1 MYNIIKKGIKK
12 GSDNMAKATDMAI
25 PLYPKAL
32 ENADYV
38 VLTTL
43 LDKKWSTYDTKNKPN
58 FRKINRCDYLANKEE
73 MIKATGD
80 LDSIPILGEKPK
92 KPLSK
97 SQWDKSFKKLREL
110 GIVEELKNTN
120 NKLYAYRIYNKNEV
134 GKEYTLVEAEIIRA
148 LRRTYKSTPIK
159 AYAYLRSQCWDN
171 NSKKF
176 VRRKISLVN
185 ICKALGLSED
195 TRNDLFKLLQELHAS
210 RYITIYE
217 KVKQSNQGD
226 YNISYYEYEIV
237 SYEEWKK
244 ARKPIRL

>member
-1 MYNIIKKGIKK
+1 
-12 GSDNMAKATDMAI
+12 MAKATDMAI

-32 ENADYV
+32 ENDDYV

-58 FRKINRCDYLANKEE
+58 FRKILRCDYLKNKEE

-80 LDSIPILGEKPK
+80 LESTPILGEKPK

-217 KVKQSNQGD
+217 KVKQSTQGD

>member
-1 MYNIIKKGIKK
+1 M
-12 GSDNMAKATDMAI
+12 SKATDMSI
-25 PLYPKAL
+25 PWYPKAL

-73 MIKATGD
+73 MITSTGD
-80 LDSIPILGEKPK
+80 LETIPILGEKPK

-176 VRRKISLVN
+176 VRKKISLVD
-185 ICKALGLSED
+185 ICKALGLSEE

-237 SYEEWKK
+237 DYEEWKK

>member
-1 MYNIIKKGIKK
+1 
-12 GSDNMAKATDMAI
+12 MAKATDMAI

-176 VRRKISLVN
+176 VRRKISLVD
-185 ICKALGLSED
+185 ICKALGLSEE

-210 RYITIYE
+210 IYE

>member
-1 MYNIIKKGIKK
+1 
-12 GSDNMAKATDMAI
+12 MAKATDMAI

-58 FRKINRCDYLANKEE
+58 FRKINRCDYLKNKEE

-80 LDSIPILGEKPK
+80 LNGDK

-176 VRRKISLVN
+176 VRRKISLVD
-185 ICKALGLSED
+185 ICKALGLSEE

-237 SYEEWKK
+237 DYEEWKK

>member
-1 MYNIIKKGIKK
+1 
-12 GSDNMAKATDMAI
+12 MAKATDMAI

-97 SQWDKSFKKLREL
+97 SQ
-110 GIVEELKNTN
+110 
-120 NKLYAYRIYNKNEV
+120 
-134 GKEYTLVEAEIIRA
+134 
-148 LRRTYKSTPIK
+148 
-159 AYAYLRSQCWDN
+159 
-171 NSKKF
+171 
-176 VRRKISLVN
+176 
-185 ICKALGLSED
+185 
-195 TRNDLFKLLQELHAS
+195 
-210 RYITIYE
+210 
-217 KVKQSNQGD
+217 
-226 YNISYYEYEIV
+226 
-237 SYEEWKK
+237 
-244 ARKPIRL
+244 

>member
-1 MYNIIKKGIKK
+1 
-12 GSDNMAKATDMAI
+12 MAKATDMAI

-58 FRKINRCDYLANKEE
+58 FRKILRCDYLKNKEE

-80 LDSIPILGEKPK
+80 LESTPIILDGKPKEPK
-92 KPLSK
+92 KPLSIR
-97 SQWDKSFKKLREL
+97 QWDRSFKKLREL

-120 NKLYAYRIYNKNEV
+120 NKLYTYRIYNKNEV
-134 GKEYTLVEAEIIRA
+134 GKEYTLVEADIIRA
-148 LRRTYKSTPIK
+148 LRKTYKSTPIK

-176 VRRKISLVN
+176 VRRKISLVD
-185 ICKALGLSED
+185 ICKALGLSEE
-195 TRNDLFKLLQELHAS
+195 TRNDLFKLLQELHAG

-237 SYEEWKK
+237 DYEEWKK

>member
-1 MYNIIKKGIKK
+1 
-12 GSDNMAKATDMAI
+12 MAKATDMAI

-58 FRKINRCDYLANKEE
+58 FRKILRCDYLKNKEE

-80 LDSIPILGEKPK
+80 LESTPILGEKPK

-217 KVKQSNQGD
+217 KVKQSTQGD

>member
-1 MYNIIKKGIKK
+1 
-12 GSDNMAKATDMAI
+12 MAKATDMSI

-97 SQWDKSFKKLREL
+97 SQWDKSFKKLKEL
-110 GIVEELKNTN
+110 GIVEELRNTN
-120 NKLYAYRIYNKNEV
+120 DKLYAYRIYNKNEV

-217 KVKQSNQGD
+217 KVKQSTQGD

-237 SYEEWKK
+237 DYEEWKK

>member
-58 FRKINRCDYLANKEE
+58 FRKILRCDYLKNKEE
-73 MIKATGD
+73 MIKATGN
-80 LDSIPILGEKPK
+80 LESTPILGEKPK

>member
-1 MYNIIKKGIKK
+1 
-12 GSDNMAKATDMAI
+12 MAKATDMAI

-58 FRKINRCDYLANKEE
+58 FRKILRCDYLKNKEE

-80 LDSIPILGEKPK
+80 LESTPILGEKPK

-217 KVKQSNQGD
+217 KVKQSTQGD

-237 SYEEWKK
+237 SYEESKK

>member
-1 MYNIIKKGIKK
+1 
-12 GSDNMAKATDMAI
+12 MAKATDMAI

-58 FRKINRCDYLANKEE
+58 FRKILRCDYLKNKEE

-80 LDSIPILGEKPK
+80 LNGDK

-97 SQWDKSFKKLREL
+97 SQWDKHFKKLREL
-110 GIVEELKNTN
+110 GVVEELRNTN
-120 NKLYAYRIYNKNEV
+120 NKLYAYRIYNKTFSED
-134 GKEYTLVEAEIIRA
+134 GKHKDFTLVDAEIIRT
-148 LRRTYKSTPIK
+148 LRKTYKSTPIK
-159 AYAYLRSQCWDN
+159 VYAFLRGQCWDN

-237 SYEEWKK
+237 DYEEWKK

>member
-1 MYNIIKKGIKK
+1 
-12 GSDNMAKATDMAI
+12 MAKATDMAI

-58 FRKINRCDYLANKEE
+58 FRKILRCDYLKNKEE

-80 LDSIPILGEKPK
+80 LESTPILGEKPK

-237 SYEEWKK
+237 DYEEWKK

>member
-1 MYNIIKKGIKK
+1 
-12 GSDNMAKATDMAI
+12 MAKATDMAI

-58 FRKINRCDYLANKEE
+58 FRKILRCDYLKNKEE

-80 LDSIPILGEKPK
+80 LESTPIILDGKPKEPK
-92 KPLSK
+92 KPLSIR
-97 SQWDKSFKKLREL
+97 QWDRSFKKLREL

-134 GKEYTLVEAEIIRA
+134 GKEYTLVEADIIRA
-148 LRRTYKSTPIK
+148 LRKTYKSTPIK

-176 VRRKISLVN
+176 VRRKISLVD
-185 ICKALGLSED
+185 ICKALGLSEE
-195 TRNDLFKLLQELHAS
+195 TRNDLFKLLQELHAG

-237 SYEEWKK
+237 NYEEWKK

>member
-1 MYNIIKKGIKK
+1 
-12 GSDNMAKATDMAI
+12 MAKATDMAI

-73 MIKATGD
+73 MITSTGD
-80 LDSIPILGEKPK
+80 LETIPILGEKPK

-159 AYAYLRSQCWDN
+159 AYSYLRSQCWDN

-237 SYEEWKK
+237 DYEEWKK

>member
-1 MYNIIKKGIKK
+1 
-12 GSDNMAKATDMAI
+12 MAKATDMAI

-58 FRKINRCDYLANKEE
+58 FRKILRCDYLKNKEE
-73 MIKATGD
+73 MIKATGN
-80 LDSIPILGEKPK
+80 LESTPILGEKPK

>member
-1 MYNIIKKGIKK
+1 
-12 GSDNMAKATDMAI
+12 MAKSTDMAI

-58 FRKINRCDYLANKEE
+58 FRKILRCDYLKNKEE

-80 LDSIPILGEKPK
+80 LESTPILGEKPK

-217 KVKQSNQGD
+217 KVKQSTQGD

>member
-1 MYNIIKKGIKK
+1 
-12 GSDNMAKATDMAI
+12 MAKDTDMDI
-25 PLYPKAL
+25 QLYPKAL

-58 FRKINRCDYLANKEE
+58 FRKILRCDYLKNKEE

-80 LDSIPILGEKPK
+80 LESTHIILDRKAKEPK

-134 GKEYTLVEAEIIRA
+134 GKEYTLVEADIIRA
-148 LRRTYKSTPIK
+148 LRKTYKSTPIK

-176 VRRKISLVN
+176 VRRKISLVD
-185 ICKALGLSED
+185 ICKALGLSEE
-195 TRNDLFKLLQELHAS
+195 TRNDLFKLLQELHAG

-237 SYEEWKK
+237 NYEEWKK

>member
-1 MYNIIKKGIKK
+1 
-12 GSDNMAKATDMAI
+12 MAKATDMAI

-32 ENADYV
+32 ETADYV

-58 FRKINRCDYLANKEE
+58 FRKILRCDYLKNKEE
-73 MIKATGD
+73 MIKATGN
-80 LDSIPILGEKPK
+80 LESTPILGEKPK

>member
-1 MYNIIKKGIKK
+1 
-12 GSDNMAKATDMAI
+12 MAKATDMAI

-80 LDSIPILGEKPK
+80 LNGDK

-171 NSKKF
+171 NNKKF
-176 VRRKISLVN
+176 VRRKISLVD
-185 ICKALGLSED
+185 ICKALGLSEE

-237 SYEEWKK
+237 DYEEWKK

>member
-1 MYNIIKKGIKK
+1 
-12 GSDNMAKATDMAI
+12 MAKATDMAI

-58 FRKINRCDYLANKEE
+58 FRKILRCDYLKNKEE
-73 MIKATGD
+73 MIKATGN
-80 LDSIPILGEKPK
+80 LESTPILGEKPK

-237 SYEEWKK
+237 DYEEWKK

>member
-1 MYNIIKKGIKK
+1 
-12 GSDNMAKATDMAI
+12 MAKATDMAI

-58 FRKINRCDYLANKEE
+58 FRKILRCDYLKNKEE

-80 LDSIPILGEKPK
+80 LESTPILGEKPK

-171 NSKKF
+171 NNKKF

-217 KVKQSNQGD
+217 KVKQSTQGD

>member
-1 MYNIIKKGIKK
+1 
-12 GSDNMAKATDMAI
+12 MAKATDMAI

-58 FRKINRCDYLANKEE
+58 FRKILRCDYLKNKEE
-73 MIKATGD
+73 MIKATGN
-80 LDSIPILGEKPK
+80 LESTPILGEKPK

-195 TRNDLFKLLQELHAS
+195 TRNDLYKLLQELHAS

>member
-1 MYNIIKKGIKK
+1 
-12 GSDNMAKATDMAI
+12 MAKATDMAI

-58 FRKINRCDYLANKEE
+58 FRKILRCDYLKNKEE

-80 LDSIPILGEKPK
+80 LESTPIILDGKPKEPK
-92 KPLSK
+92 KPLSIR
-97 SQWDKSFKKLREL
+97 QWDRSFKKLREL

-120 NKLYAYRIYNKNEV
+120 NKLYTYRIYNKNEV
-134 GKEYTLVEAEIIRA
+134 GKEYTLVEADIIRA
-148 LRRTYKSTPIK
+148 LRKTYKSTPIK
-159 AYAYLRSQCWDN
+159 AYAYLRSRCWDS

-176 VRRKISLVN
+176 VRRKISLVE
-185 ICKALGLSED
+185 ICRDLGLSEE
-195 TRNDLFKLLQELHAS
+195 TRNDLFKLLQELHAG

-237 SYEEWKK
+237 NYEEWKK

>member
-1 MYNIIKKGIKK
+1 
-12 GSDNMAKATDMAI
+12 MAKATDMAI

-58 FRKINRCDYLANKEE
+58 FRKILRCDYLKNKEE

-80 LDSIPILGEKPK
+80 LESTPILGEKPK

-134 GKEYTLVEAEIIRA
+134 GKEYTLVEAEIIRT

-217 KVKQSNQGD
+217 KVKQSTQGD

>member
-58 FRKINRCDYLANKEE
+58 FRKMNRCDYLANKEE

-110 GIVEELKNTN
+110 GIVEEL
-120 NKLYAYRIYNKNEV
+120 
-134 GKEYTLVEAEIIRA
+134 TLVLMFQLEYEMEMVSSDGVI
-148 LRRTYKSTPIK
+148 
-159 AYAYLRSQCWDN
+159 
-171 NSKKF
+171 F
-176 VRRKISLVN
+176 MLVN
-185 ICKALGLSED
+185 TSENIKFIKCLNNPTVITSELSGPKD
-195 TRNDLFKLLQELHAS
+195 
-210 RYITIYE
+210 
-217 KVKQSNQGD
+217 SNQLLAFSD
-226 YNISYYEYEIV
+226 ALS
-237 SYEEWKK
+237 
-244 ARKPIRL
+244 

>member
-1 MYNIIKKGIKK
+1 
-12 GSDNMAKATDMAI
+12 MAKATDMAI

-58 FRKINRCDYLANKEE
+58 FRKILRCDYLKNKEE

-80 LDSIPILGEKPK
+80 LESTPILGEKPK

>member
-1 MYNIIKKGIKK
+1 
-12 GSDNMAKATDMAI
+12 MAKATDMAI

-80 LDSIPILGEKPK
+80 LEGIPIVLDGKPKEPK
-92 KPLSK
+92 KPLSVR
-97 SQWDKSFKKLREL
+97 QWDRSFKKLREL

-134 GKEYTLVEAEIIRA
+134 GKEYTLVEPEIIRA
-148 LRRTYKSTPIK
+148 LRTTFKSTSI
-159 AYAYLRSQCWDN
+159 
-171 NSKKF
+171 
-176 VRRKISLVN
+176 
-185 ICKALGLSED
+185 
-195 TRNDLFKLLQELHAS
+195 
-210 RYITIYE
+210 
-217 KVKQSNQGD
+217 
-226 YNISYYEYEIV
+226 
-237 SYEEWKK
+237 
-244 ARKPIRL
+244 

>member
-1 MYNIIKKGIKK
+1 
-12 GSDNMAKATDMAI
+12 MAKATDMAI

-58 FRKINRCDYLANKEE
+58 FRKILRCDYLKNKEE
-73 MIKATGD
+73 MIKATGN
-80 LDSIPILGEKPK
+80 LESTPILGEKPK

-217 KVKQSNQGD
+217 KVKQSTQGD

>member
-1 MYNIIKKGIKK
+1 
-12 GSDNMAKATDMAI
+12 MAKATDMAI

-58 FRKINRCDYLANKEE
+58 FRKILRCDYLKNKEE

-80 LDSIPILGEKPK
+80 LESTPILGEKPK

-217 KVKQSNQGD
+217 KVKQSTQGD

-244 ARKPIRL
+244 ARKPFYF

>member
-1 MYNIIKKGIKK
+1 
-12 GSDNMAKATDMAI
+12 MAKPIGMSI
-25 PLYPKAL
+25 PLYPTCL

-43 LDKKWSTYDTKNKPN
+43 LDKKFSTYDTINKPN
-58 FRKINRCDYLANKEE
+58 FRKMNRCDYLANKEE
-73 MIKATGD
+73 MMKSTGD
-80 LDSIPILGEKPK
+80 LDATPIVLEGRPKEPK

-110 GIVEELKNTN
+110 GIVEELRNTN
-120 NKLYAYRIYNKNEV
+120 NKLYAYRIYNKNPIN
-134 GKEYTLVEAEIIRA
+134 GKQYTLVEPEIIRT
-148 LRRTYKSTPIK
+148 LRRTFKSTPIK
-159 AYAYLRSQCWDN
+159 AYAYLRGQCWDYKN
-171 NSKKF
+171 KKF
-176 VRRKISLVN
+176 IRKRIRLVD
-185 ICKALGLSED
+185 ICKALGLSEE
-195 TRNDLFKLLQELHAS
+195 TRNDLFKLLQELHAG

-217 KVKQSNQGD
+217 GTEQSNQGD